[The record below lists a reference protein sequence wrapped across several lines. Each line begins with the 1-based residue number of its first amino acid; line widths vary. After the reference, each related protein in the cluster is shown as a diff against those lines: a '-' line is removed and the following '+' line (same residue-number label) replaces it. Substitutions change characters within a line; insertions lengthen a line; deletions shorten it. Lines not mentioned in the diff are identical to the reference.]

1 MRQRRGGLSGPGTPP
16 GRKGLLCGAAVQ
28 AARGPGSRAAALSR
42 TNEDGC
48 WSRDPRVLRKHG
60 AQEPRGAQAVFRNQA
75 GNMAGSQQ
83 RTRPGSA
90 RRPRHF
96 LPPSQERPAFPK
108 ARAPAHTSP
117 SPVRC
122 FKGQRV
128 AKAEGVSATTCRVL
142 GGHHVTAGPRLPPDR
157 TRSCC
162 CWVPSPLQSSWGM
175 TSPPPRTRE
184 RHRFFPKEQTELHE
198 PWRAP
203 VSFAG
208 STLPSP
214 RVTAQS
220 SQPARWGQTSAATQ
234 RRDEASTAEQGCTG
248 PGTPLLSWGPPWP
261 WGSMNMLPPLGVHQ
275 TDLSVL

>member
-16 GRKGLLCGAAVQ
+16 GRKGLLCGAAVR

-198 PWRAP
+198 PGGRRCPSQAPPSPLPGSQLRAP
-203 VSFAG
+203 SLHG
-208 STLPSP
+208 GDRRLLPPRGGTRPLPPSKGVRDRGPLSSP
-214 RVTAQS
+214 GGR
-220 SQPARWGQTSAATQ
+220 P
-234 RRDEASTAEQGCTG
+234 G
-248 PGTPLLSWGPPWP
+248 PGDP
-261 WGSMNMLPPLGVHQ
+261 
-275 TDLSVL
+275 